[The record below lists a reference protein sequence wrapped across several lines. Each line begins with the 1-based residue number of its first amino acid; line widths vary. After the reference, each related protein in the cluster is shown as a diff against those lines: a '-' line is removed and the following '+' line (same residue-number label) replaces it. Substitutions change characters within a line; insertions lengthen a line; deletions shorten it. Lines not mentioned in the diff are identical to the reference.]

1 MLNALDGGRWVDLD
15 AAYRIHL
22 ANTSAQLDPASP
34 HVMVLREGEAGEVLT
49 SEVSVGPAPATPGR
63 RARPDRTRAAA
74 AGEGS
79 SPSDDAVHRQEAGDR
94 LTLRSL

>member
-74 AGEGS
+74 AGEGKL
-79 SPSDDAVHRQEAGDR
+79 AV
-94 LTLRSL
+94 

>member
-1 MLNALDGGRWVDLD
+1 MLNALDGGHWVDLD

-22 ANTSAQLDPASP
+22 AITYAQLDLAAPQ
-34 HVMVLREGEAGEVLT
+34 VVVLREGEGGEVLT

-63 RARPDRTRAAA
+63 RARPDRTGAAA

-79 SPSDDAVHRQEAGDR
+79 SPSDDAVHCQEAGDR
-94 LTLRSL
+94 LTLPSP